1 MYVFTLNTKDDKMKT
16 IIHSA
21 TKRGIANHG
30 WLKSAHSF
38 SFANFYDPTKMGFGL
53 LRVLNDDFVEG
64 GMGFGT
70 HPHDNMEIISIA
82 LEGELEHQDSMGNKA
97 VIKPGEVQ
105 IMSAGTG
112 IKHSEKNKSSKQPVK
127 FLQIWVMP
135 KKRNIAPRYD
145 QQFFDPKERLNALQT
160 VVSPDNTVEKGV
172 KINQDAWFSLSDL
185 ESGKSV
191 SYEIKKKGNG
201 VYLFV
206 LEGQIEIAGKKLG
219 KRDAI
224 GISESES
231 FEIMSFKNSNVL
243 LMEVPMN

>member
-1 MYVFTLNTKDDKMKT
+1 MKT
-16 IIHSA
+16 IIHPA
-21 TKRGIANHG
+21 NKRGMANHG

-38 SFANFYDPTKMGFGL
+38 SFANFYDPEKMGFGT

-112 IKHSEKNKSSKQPVK
+112 IKHSEKNKSNEQAVK

-135 KKRNIAPRYD
+135 KQRNIAPRYD
-145 QQFFDPKERLNALQT
+145 QQFFDPKERKNSFQT
-160 VVSPDNTVEKGV
+160 VVSPDSSDEKGV
-172 KINQDAWFSLSDL
+172 KINQDAWFSMVDL
-185 ESGKSV
+185 EKEKSV
-191 SYEIKKKGNG
+191 SYDIKMKDNG
-201 VYLFV
+201 VYIFV
-206 LEGQIEIAGKKLG
+206 LEGEIEIAEKKLG

-224 GISESES
+224 GISQSDS
-231 FEIMSFKNSNVL
+231 FEIKGTSNASLL
-243 LMEVPMN
+243 LMEIPMN